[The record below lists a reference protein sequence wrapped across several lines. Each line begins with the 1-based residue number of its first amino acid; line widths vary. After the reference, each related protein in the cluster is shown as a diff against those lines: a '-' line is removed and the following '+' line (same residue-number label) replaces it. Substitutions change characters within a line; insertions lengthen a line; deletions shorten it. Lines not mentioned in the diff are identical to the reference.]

1 MLFPSG
7 GHYKESPAE
16 GLQRRPLLKMYEKV
30 MMGWRRL
37 VMKGPA
43 ERSLLLTTRFG
54 GSWGRLFPLI
64 QRKGEGTPTLARVSH
79 CFWEMP
85 LSRLQ
90 NPVRASGITSSPM
103 SSQNL
108 TVSLV
113 NILGVFAFLVPI
125 KRFLDCR
132 AIMAPYLTSA
142 ITLEHTLNEQSWNIQ
157 NSQNTRS
164 VLSICLSS
172 QNNISEFFS
181 WRQD

>member
-7 GHYKESPAE
+7 GHYKDPPAE
-16 GLQRRPLLKMYEKV
+16 GLQRRPPLEMYEKV

-90 NPVRASGITSSPM
+90 NPVRASGITASPM

-108 TVSLV
+108 TASLV

-164 VLSICLSS
+164 VCLFVCLHKIIY
-172 QNNISEFFS
+172 QDFFT